1 MLLPLFHSTRC
12 SPARVV
18 IAPASYGSTPL
29 ILAAR
34 CGHLETVTAL
44 LRHGATAS
52 DGLLA
57 TISHYAQ
64 LPIPA
69 VSRDP
74 EDTSRMD
81 LLRLQENLDEI
92 SRAVRRALLKQRYDA
107 DYDNI
112 GC

>member
-1 MLLPLFHSTRC
+1 MLLPLFYSTRC
-12 SPARVV
+12 SPAHVV

-34 CGHLETVTAL
+34 CGHLATVTAL

-52 DGLLA
+52 VGLLA

-74 EDTSRMD
+74 EDTRRMD
-81 LLRLQENLDEI
+81 VLPLRENVDDM

-107 DYDNI
+107 DCEKI

>member
-1 MLLPLFHSTRC
+1 MLLPLFYSTRC

-18 IAPASYGSTPL
+18 IASASYGSTPL

-44 LRHGATAS
+44 LRHN
-52 DGLLA
+52 DRLLV
-57 TISHYAQ
+57 TISLYAQ

-74 EDTSRMD
+74 EDTRRMD
-81 LLRLQENLDEI
+81 VLLLRENVDDM

-107 DYDNI
+107 DCDNI